1 LNALAGRKALIT
13 GATSGIGAATARAL
27 ARAGA
32 DVALT
37 GRRNDRLQHL
47 REEITAARGS
57 TAYAFELD
65 VTDEAAVSDVVAD
78 AADALGGL
86 NLLVNNAGVM
96 LIGGF
101 ENGDSDEWRTMTDT
115 NILGTMFTTR
125 AALPFLKQAD
135 PVADIVNISS
145 VAGRIAYPGSVGYN
159 ASKFAVNGFTE
170 SLRQE
175 LTGTRVRVGVVEP
188 GMVRTELIDHIT
200 DPAGRAQADAYYG
213 SMPILEADDVAGAV
227 LYITSQ
233 PAYAAVAEVLL
244 RPAGQQAP

>member
-1 LNALAGRKALIT
+1 MNTLAGRKALIT

-37 GRRNDRLQHL
+37 GRRTDRLQQL
-47 REEITAARGS
+47 RDEITAAGYG

-65 VTDEAAVSDVVAD
+65 VTDEAVVTDVVSD

-86 NLLVNNAGVM
+86 DLLVNNAGVM

-101 ENGDSDEWRTMTDT
+101 ENGNSDDWRAMTAT
-115 NILGTMFTTR
+115 NILGTMYTTR
-125 AALPFLKQAD
+125 AALPFLKRAD
-135 PVADIVNISS
+135 PVADVVNISS
-145 VAGRIAYPGSVGYN
+145 VAGRVAYAGSVGYN
-159 ASKFAVNGFTE
+159 ASKFAVNGFSE

-175 LTGTRVRVGVVEP
+175 LTGTGVRVAVVEP
-188 GMVRTELIDHIT
+188 GMVRTELLDHIT

-233 PAYAAVAEVLL
+233 PAYAAVAEILL
-244 RPAGQQAP
+244 RPAGQQTP